1 MIEMSIT
8 DKIKLILKLQ
18 QNGASNEEIA
28 RDIGLPSHNAL
39 RSFMNRQGYK
49 STKSGFVMRDDNDI
63 NKTNNKKRD
72 SIEAKLKGV
81 LELQKQ
87 GFLSNEIAEK
97 MNFSSTSALRSF
109 MNREGYKSA
118 DGKFQ
123 PKEKAVKNNAIFIE
137 EDSKI
142 ESNEQVKEVSI
153 NKQEKEDKKRVT
165 KKKKKDLLETDIA
178 SESNEQ
184 VKEISANKEEKQKK
198 EKESLDVDNKLTD
211 NEKVYTTPNEQSKRT
226 DEESRKIAEKVVELQ
241 FYRIPYLEIAKF
253 VDLQPF
259 ELDKLMLE
267 QGYIAEAGKFIEKS
281 KVEVVTTKPKK
292 KAKATSKSKKKKNLK
307 AEPTKEDIYK
317 TNLKKYG
324 RFDMEMGVYIINPT
338 FVTIMENQSK
348 KISIDKTAKEV
359 NMTVRTMH
367 NFMKTQGYVWDNGK
381 YVKESDLLKEEDTQ
395 TEIIE
400 EIIEEIEEREPLV
413 RPELTAEIDGP
424 IYLTEYDIKAIDRM
438 YDWIF
443 KNKNNKFIKP
453 WFLKEEEEKVAN

>member
-137 EDSKI
+137 EYSKI

-153 NKQEKEDKKRVT
+153 NKQEKQEKEDKKRVT

-184 VKEISANKEEKQKK
+184 VKEISINKEEKQKK
-198 EKESLDVDNKLTD
+198 EKESLDVDNKLTG

-317 TNLKKYG
+317 ANLKKYG

-400 EIIEEIEEREPLV
+400 EIEEREPLV